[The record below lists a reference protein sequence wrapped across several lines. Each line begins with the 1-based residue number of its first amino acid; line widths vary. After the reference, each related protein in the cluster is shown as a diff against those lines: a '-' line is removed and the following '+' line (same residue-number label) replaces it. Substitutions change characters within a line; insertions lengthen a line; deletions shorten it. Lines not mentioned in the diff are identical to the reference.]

1 MSETV
6 DEPGNLVTRGHIARR
21 LHLSRARVDAATTSD
36 GFPAPLG
43 HLDGRPIWRWSDV
56 RAWAERAAGSPSGP
70 SEDGLRLAG
79 IRDRFRA
86 AGFRLKIS
94 PAADGDGWTAV
105 RVAPGRRSTL
115 GEEFRGGSAVEAAER
130 ALDWLETHR

>member
-1 MSETV
+1 MS
-6 DEPGNLVTRGHIARR
+6 DRPGQPGNLVTRGHIARR
-21 LHLSRARVDAATTSD
+21 LHLTRARVEAAVASE
-36 GFPAPLG
+36 GFPEPVG

-56 RAWAERAAGSPSGP
+56 RGWAEEAAGSPSGP

-94 PAADGDGWTAV
+94 PDSDGGGWSAV
-105 RVAPGRRSTL
+105 RVSPGRRSTL
-115 GEEFRGGSAVEAAER
+115 GDAFQGSTAVEAAER
-130 ALDWLETHR
+130 ALQWLETHR